1 MNKELIQEL
10 KKLNKNLEAINNTL
24 HKIDA
29 DIDFIGGQIQ
39 KGGQIMTDNFANDL
53 KEINHNLKEKE
64 HKETKRI
71 TKTNDIEQLRNDL
84 IKSIDRVT
92 SLFPMPRNRNEAIKG
107 CLKLAQNLLARAKP
121 KS

>member
-39 KGGQIMTDNFANDL
+39 KGFFYDN
-53 KEINHNLKEKE
+53 KY
-64 HKETKRI
+64 
-71 TKTNDIEQLRNDL
+71 
-84 IKSIDRVT
+84 
-92 SLFPMPRNRNEAIKG
+92 
-107 CLKLAQNLLARAKP
+107 
-121 KS
+121 